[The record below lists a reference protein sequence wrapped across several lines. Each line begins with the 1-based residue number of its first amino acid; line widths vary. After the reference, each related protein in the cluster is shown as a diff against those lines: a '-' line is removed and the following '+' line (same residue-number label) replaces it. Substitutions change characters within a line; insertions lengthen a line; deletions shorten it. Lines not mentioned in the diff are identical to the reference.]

1 MLERFIERMPKAEL
15 HIHIEGSLE
24 PEQMFEFA
32 GRNGLRLPF
41 KSVDEARE
49 AYQFTDLQS
58 FLQLYYQGVRVLV
71 HERDFYDLT
80 WAYFSKAHSQNL
92 RHVEMFFDPQA
103 HTGRGIA
110 FETVISGIHH
120 AMLDAKQRVG
130 ISSKLVMC
138 FLRDLSEQAA
148 MATLQQALLF
158 KDRIFAVGLD
168 SSEVG
173 HPPDKFSRVFD
184 EARKQGF
191 LTVAHA
197 GEEGPPEYIWQALD
211 RLKVSRIDH
220 GVRCIEDPDLTARL
234 AAAGIP
240 LTVCPLSN
248 VKLRVFESIEKHNL
262 KQLLDRGLC
271 VTINSDDPAYFGG
284 YLTENYLAVQK
295 ALSLDRNDIY
305 CLARNSFQAAFL
317 RPDEKQIFLDE
328 LDNYLSQN
336 QNE

>member
-41 KSVDEARE
+41 KSVDEARQ

-148 MATLQQALLF
+148 MATLQQALPF

-168 SSEVG
+168 SAEVG
-173 HPPDKFSRVFD
+173 HPPEKFSRVFD

-295 ALSLDRNDIY
+295 ALSLDRHDIY